1 MIGFDEACQRL
12 QGLAGPLASE
22 TVDLDAADGRVLAE
36 DVFARRDSPEHPVS
50 AMDGYAVTEA
60 ELAAGRTEWCV
71 AATVFAGDSVRG
83 PLAPGAC
90 ARIFTGAPL
99 PAGLDR
105 VVPQEL
111 VQRNAD
117 RLVIEPSQLSAR
129 HVRAKGSDFR
139 IGQRLL
145 PRGRTLDPGALLLAA
160 AADRATLAVVGQPRV
175 AIISSGDEL
184 VPPGQE
190 LERRGRVP
198 DSVSFG
204 VASLARR
211 WGAGEVRR
219 RHARDDL
226 GALKKAV
233 AEAQDWAD
241 LIVMTGGASVGE
253 RDFARAA
260 FDRLE
265 LIVDKV
271 AMKPGKP
278 VWVGRSAETLVVG
291 LPGNPTAAMVTAR
304 LFLAPVLAMLTGRPA
319 AAAWTWRDA
328 PAVGVFPPAGDR
340 EMFVRAHATGRG
352 AAACGS
358 QDSSAQA
365 VMAEWN
371 LLVRRAAGAPGA
383 ACGDALRVLEL

>member
-1 MIGFDEACQRL
+1 MIDFDEACRRL
-12 QGLAGPLASE
+12 EDLAGPLPSE
-22 TVDLDAADGRVLAE
+22 AVDLDDADGRVLAE
-36 DVFARRDSPEHPVS
+36 DVVARRDSPEHPVS
-50 AMDGYAVTEA
+50 AMDGYAIAEA
-60 ELAAGRTEWCV
+60 ELAAGRRAWRVE
-71 AATVFAGDSVRG
+71 ATVFAGDGAS
-83 PLAPGAC
+83 PSLPPDAC

-105 VVPQEL
+105 VVPQEAA
-111 VQRNAD
+111 QRAAD
-117 RLVIEPSQLSAR
+117 RIVVEPSRLSGR
-129 HVRAKGSDFR
+129 HVRARGSDFR

-160 AADRATLAVVGQPRV
+160 AADRPTLAVVRQPRV

-184 VPPGQE
+184 VPPGQA
-190 LERRGRVP
+190 LERLGRVP

-226 GALKKAV
+226 DTLKGAV

-278 VWVGRSAETLVVG
+278 VWVGRAAGTLVVG

-304 LFLAPVLAMLTGRPA
+304 LFLAPILALLTGRPA
-319 AAAWTWRDA
+319 TAAWAWREA
-328 PAVGVFPPAGDR
+328 PAAGAFPPAGER
-340 EMFVRAHATGRG
+340 ELFVRAHATDLG
-352 AAACGS
+352 ATACGS

-371 LLVRRAAGAPGA
+371 LLVRRAAGAPAA
-383 ACGDALRVLEL
+383 ACGDRLRVLPL